1 MIETHHLKSLYFYPY
16 SIYYIM
22 NQKYSK
28 KSNKDKEKDKNV
40 TFVLAFLKELEFLQ
54 YFYLQ
59 LTFIDFKRTC
69 LYVLM
74 VTNILIQHIYKKIM
88 NSVGLRKK

>member
-1 MIETHHLKSLYFYPY
+1 M
-16 SIYYIM
+16 M

-59 LTFIDFKRTC
+59 LTFIDFK
-69 LYVLM
+69 
-74 VTNILIQHIYKKIM
+74 
-88 NSVGLRKK
+88 